1 LDTYKC
7 TVCDWIYDPK
17 KGDPDSGVTTGTP
30 FEKIPDSWQCP
41 ICGASKSE
49 FVVVK

>member
-1 LDTYKC
+1 MDTYKC
-7 TVCDWIYDPK
+7 MVCDWIYDPK
-17 KGDPDSGVTTGTP
+17 KGDPDSGVAPGTP